1 MAGNGGYREGSGRKP
16 LIQNKLTRDL
26 KQEGLDKYPNFN
38 PIVALLDFFYETE
51 DPKLKLDRLKELAKK
66 FVPDLKA
73 VDVVTDGQSL
83 NIPAIIQLIGD
94 APTN

>member
-51 DPKLKLDRLKELAKK
+51 DPKLKLDCCEKQIPVHKVLKRLRN
-66 FVPDLKA
+66 
-73 VDVVTDGQSL
+73 DVNASSTFNVGL
-83 NIPAIIQLIGD
+83 V
-94 APTN
+94 